1 MNYNLFMIKL
11 QIAEITRQ
19 QEQKRLQ
26 YIDSIK
32 HRSK

>member
-11 QIAEITRQ
+11 QIAEINRQ
-19 QEQKRLQ
+19 REQQRLQ

-32 HRSK
+32 GGVQ